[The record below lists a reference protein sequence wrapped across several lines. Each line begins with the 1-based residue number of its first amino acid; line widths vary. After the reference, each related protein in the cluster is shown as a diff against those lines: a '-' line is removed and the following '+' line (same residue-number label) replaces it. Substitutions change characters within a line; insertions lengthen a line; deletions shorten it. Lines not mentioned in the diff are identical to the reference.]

1 MRLREVQNLFCT
13 NTELI
18 HWFDIE
24 FNQLFR
30 KCEKKVSNNQN
41 TGEQF
46 QIEGIYTGKS
56 LKYLKGQPF
65 DITQ

>member
-1 MRLREVQNLFCT
+1 MLNSINYLENV
-13 NTELI
+13 
-18 HWFDIE
+18 
-24 FNQLFR
+24 
-30 KCEKKVSNNQN
+30 KKKVSNNQN